1 VAVGGGQQGGDR
13 GSVGGGDS
21 GWVVS
26 VGRRAKELTEVLER
40 TNSRRNTLQDL
51 ELQ

>member
-1 VAVGGGQQGGDR
+1 VGNKVGIVAVLGGETVD
-13 GSVGGGDS
+13 